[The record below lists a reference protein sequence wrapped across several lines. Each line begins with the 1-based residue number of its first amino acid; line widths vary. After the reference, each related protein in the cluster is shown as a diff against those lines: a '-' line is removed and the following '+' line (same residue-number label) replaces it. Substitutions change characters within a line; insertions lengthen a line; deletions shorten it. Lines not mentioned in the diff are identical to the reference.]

1 MAIANTR
8 PRTRPSYPV
17 CYTRAVVHHLP
28 LAVSSVRRAD
38 VPDAQWLDWRWQLGH
53 MLTSADELARAV
65 TLSTDERA
73 GLAASA
79 ELFRVGI
86 TPYYA
91 SLMDPVHAA
100 GPIRMQ
106 AIPRVQEADV
116 RAEELRD
123 PLGEDTHRPAP
134 SVVHKY
140 PDRVLFLVVDR
151 CGIYCRH
158 CNRRRL
164 VGGDEPPTTADLEAG
179 LEYIAKTPRVRDV
192 LLSGGDPLLLSTRR
206 LDYLLGRLRAISH
219 VETIRIGTRL
229 PVVCPMRIDAELCA
243 ALAKHHP
250 LFVNT
255 HFNHAVEL
263 TPEARA
269 GCERLVDAGI
279 PVGNQTVLLRGI
291 NSSVRS
297 LRALMRAL
305 LRSRVR
311 PYYLFQGDTVIG
323 TDHLRTPVETAMELY
338 EGLRGW
344 MNGMAVPMLVLDA
357 PGGGG
362 KVPIVPSYIDHLDEQ
377 RVIVRTYRGTRIEYP
392 QPRERDCTV
401 AYDDIQFAGEPA
413 DDDREGSAEAFQ

>member
-1 MAIANTR
+1 M
-8 PRTRPSYPV
+8 
-17 CYTRAVVHHLP
+17 
-28 LAVSSVRRAD
+28 
-38 VPDAQWLDWRWQLGH
+38 PDAKWNDWRWQLGH
-53 MLTSADELARAV
+53 MLTSAEELARAV
-65 TLSTDERA
+65 DLSPAELS

-79 ELFRVGI
+79 ALFRVGL

-91 SLMDPVHAA
+91 SLMDPAHASC
-100 GPIRMQ
+100 PIRMQ
-106 AIPRVQEADV
+106 AIPRAIEADI
-116 RAEELRD
+116 RDEELRD
-123 PLGEDTHRPAP
+123 PLGEDSHNPAP
-134 SVVHKY
+134 SIVHKY

-179 LEYIAKTPRVRDV
+179 LAYIARTPRIRDV

-206 LDYLLGRLRAISH
+206 LDHLLGRLRAIPH

-229 PVVCPMRIDAELCA
+229 PVVCPMRIDDELVA
-243 ALAKHHP
+243 ALRKHHP
-250 LFVNT
+250 LFINT
-255 HFNHAVEL
+255 HFNHVKEL

-291 NSSVRS
+291 NSSTKS
-297 LRALMRAL
+297 LRALMRGL

-338 EGLRGW
+338 RSLRGW
-344 MNGMAVPMLVLDA
+344 MNSMAVPMLVLDA
-357 PGGGG
+357 PGGHG
-362 KVPIVPSYIDHLDEQ
+362 KVPLIPSYIESLDEE
-377 RVIVRTYRGTRIEYP
+377 RVIVRTYRGTRVEYP

-401 AYDDIQFAGEPA
+401 PYDAIQFAGA
-413 DDDREGSAEAFQ
+413 VDDDDREGPRNAADES

>member
-1 MAIANTR
+1 M
-8 PRTRPSYPV
+8 V
-17 CYTRAVVHHLP
+17 HLP
-28 LAVSSVRRAD
+28 LAPLSIDGLRRGDVS
-38 VPDAQWLDWRWQLGH
+38 DAQWRDWRWQLGH
-53 MLTSADELARAV
+53 MLTTADELAHVIA
-65 TLSTDERA
+65 LSPRERA

-79 ELFRVGI
+79 QLFRTGI

-91 SLMDPVHAA
+91 SVMDADDDRCPV
-100 GPIRMQ
+100 RMQ
-106 AIPRVQEADV
+106 SIPSTAEAAV
-116 RAEELRD
+116 RDEELRD
-123 PLGEDTHRPAP
+123 PLGEDTHRPTKT
-134 SVVHKY
+134 VVHKY

-164 VGGDEPPTTADLEAG
+164 VGGDEPPTSDELEAG
-179 LEYIAKTPRVRDV
+179 LAYIARATRVRDV

-206 LDYLLGRLRAISH
+206 LDYLLGRLRAIPH

-229 PVVCPMRIDAELCA
+229 PVVCPMRIDDELTS
-243 ALAKHHP
+243 ALRKHHP

-255 HFNHAVEL
+255 HFNHIKEL

-297 LRALMRAL
+297 LRALMRGL
-305 LRSRVR
+305 LRARVK
-311 PYYLFQGDTVIG
+311 PYYLFQGDTVVG
-323 TDHLRTPVETAMELY
+323 TDHLRTPVDTAMELY
-338 EGLRGW
+338 RGLRGY

-362 KVPIVPSYIDHLDEQ
+362 KVPIVPDYIESMDRDT
-377 RVIVRTYRGTRIEYP
+377 VVVRTYRGDRIAYP
-392 QPRERDCTV
+392 QPRERDCSV
-401 AYDDIQFAGEPA
+401 PYDAVQFAGEPD
-413 DDDREGSAEAFQ
+413 DDDREGAAEA

>member
-1 MAIANTR
+1 M
-8 PRTRPSYPV
+8 V
-17 CYTRAVVHHLP
+17 HLP
-28 LAVSSVRRAD
+28 LAPLETPRLRRAD
-38 VPDAQWLDWRWQLGH
+38 VPDAQWNDWRWQLGH
-53 MLTSADELARAV
+53 MLTSADELSRA
-65 TLSTDERA
+65 LALAPEERA

-79 ELFRVGI
+79 KLFRVGI

-91 SLMDPVHAA
+91 SLMDRDHASC
-100 GPIRMQ
+100 PIRLQ
-106 AIPRVQEADV
+106 AIPRPEEADI
-116 RAEELRD
+116 REEELRD
-123 PLGEDTHRPAP
+123 PLGEDTHNPAP

-179 LEYIAKTPRVRDV
+179 LDYIARTPRIRDV

-206 LDYLLGRLRAISH
+206 LDYLLTRLRAIEH

-229 PVVCPMRIDAELCA
+229 PVVCPMRIDAELTS
-243 ALAKHHP
+243 ALKKHHP
-250 LFVNT
+250 LFINT
-255 HFNHAVEL
+255 HFNHIKEL

-279 PVGNQTVLLRGI
+279 PVGNQTVLLRGV
-291 NSSVRS
+291 NSSVKS
-297 LRALMRAL
+297 LRALMRGL
-305 LRSRVR
+305 LRARVK

-323 TDHLRTPVETAMELY
+323 TDHLRTPIETAMELY

-362 KVPIVPSYIDHLDEQ
+362 KVPIVPSYLEHLDEQ
-377 RVIVRTYRGTRIEYP
+377 RAIVRTYRGARIEYP

-401 AYDDIQFAGEPA
+401 PYDAIQFAGEPD
-413 DDDREGSAEAFQ
+413 DDDREGSAEAL

>member
-1 MAIANTR
+1 MVR
-8 PRTRPSYPV
+8 LPV
-17 CYTRAVVHHLP
+17 
-28 LAVSSVRRAD
+28 VSTAATVATS
-38 VPDAQWLDWRWQLGH
+38 DWRWQLAN
-53 MLTSADELARAV
+53 MLTTVDELARVV
-65 TLSTDERA
+65 TLTDDERA

-79 ELFRVGI
+79 KLFRVGL

-91 SLMDPVHAA
+91 SLMDPVHESC
-100 GPIRMQ
+100 PIRMQ
-106 AIPRVQEADV
+106 AIPRIAEANV
-116 RAEELRD
+116 REEELRD
-123 PLGEDTHRPAP
+123 PLGEDTHRPTKA
-134 SVVHKY
+134 VVHKY
-140 PDRVLFLVVDR
+140 PDRCLFLVVDR

-158 CNRRRL
+158 CTRRRL

-179 LEYIAKTPRVRDV
+179 LEYITKTKRIRDV

-206 LDYLLGRLRAISH
+206 LDHLLGRLRAIPH

-229 PVVCPMRIDAELCA
+229 PVVCPMRIDDELCA

-255 HFNHAVEL
+255 HFNHPVEL
-263 TPEARA
+263 TAEARRA
-269 GCERLVDAGI
+269 CERLVGAGI

-305 LRSRVR
+305 LRSRIK

-323 TDHLRTPVETAMELY
+323 TDHLRTPVEEAMRLY

-344 MNGMAVPMLVLDA
+344 MNGMAVPMLVADA

-362 KVPIVPSYIDHLDEQ
+362 KVPIVPSYIESLDDET
-377 RVIVRTYRGTRIEYP
+377 VVMRTYRGERITYP
-392 QPRERDCTV
+392 QPRDRDCTV
-401 AYDDIQFAGEPA
+401 AYDAIYFANEPA
-413 DDDREGSAEAFQ
+413 DDDREGSLDID

>member
-1 MAIANTR
+1 
-8 PRTRPSYPV
+8 
-17 CYTRAVVHHLP
+17 VVRLP
-28 LAVSSVRRAD
+28 LIPAAAVEAAARVAAKVRRAD
-38 VPDAQWLDWRWQLGH
+38 VPDAQWFDWRWQLGH
-53 MLTSADELARAV
+53 MLTSADDLARV
-65 TLSTDERA
+65 IELSPGERA

-79 ELFRVGI
+79 SLFRVGI

-91 SLMDPVHAA
+91 SLMDPAHPSC
-100 GPIRMQ
+100 PIRMQ
-106 AIPRVQEADV
+106 AIPSAAEGDV

-123 PLGEDTHRPAP
+123 PLGEDTHNPAP

-164 VGGDEPPTTADLEAG
+164 VGGDEPPTTAELEAG
-179 LEYIAKTPRVRDV
+179 LAYIAKATRVRDV

-206 LDYLLGRLRAISH
+206 LDYLLGRLRAIPH

-229 PVVCPMRIDAELCA
+229 PVVCPMRIDDELCA
-243 ALAKHHP
+243 MLRKHHP
-250 LFVNT
+250 VFINT
-255 HFNHAVEL
+255 HFNHVVEL

-269 GCERLVDAGI
+269 GCERLVDAGV

-297 LRALMRAL
+297 LRALMRGL
-305 LRSRVR
+305 LRARVK

-323 TDHLRTPVETAMELY
+323 TDHLRTSVEDAMRLY

-362 KVPIVPSYIDHLDEQ
+362 KVPIVPSYIESIDANT
-377 RVIVRTYRGTRIEYP
+377 VTVRTYRGERIAYP
-392 QPRERDCTV
+392 QPRARDCAV
-401 AYDDIQFAGEPA
+401 AYDDVYFADEPA
-413 DDDREGSAEAFQ
+413 DDDREGSAEVFDPR

>member
-1 MAIANTR
+1 MVT
-8 PRTRPSYPV
+8 S
-17 CYTRAVVHHLP
+17 LP
-28 LAVSSVRRAD
+28 LAPTAVRRAD
-38 VPDAQWLDWRWQLGH
+38 VPDVQWRDWRWQLGH
-53 MLTSADELARAV
+53 MLTTADDLARVIDLAPA
-65 TLSTDERA
+65 ERA

-79 ELFRVGI
+79 RLFRTGT

-91 SLMDPVHAA
+91 SLMDPVNPSC
-100 GPIRMQ
+100 PIRMQ
-106 AIPRVQEADV
+106 AIPNVAEAAIRD
-116 RAEELRD
+116 EELRD
-123 PLGEDTHRPAP
+123 PLGEDSHNPAP

-164 VGGDEPPTTADLEAG
+164 VGGDDPPTTAELEAG
-179 LEYIAKTPRVRDV
+179 LDYIARTPRIRDV

-206 LDYLLGRLRAISH
+206 LDYLLGRLRAIRH

-229 PVVCPMRIDAELCA
+229 PVVCPMRIDDELCS
-243 ALAKHHP
+243 ALRKHHP
-250 LFVNT
+250 LFINT
-255 HFNHAVEL
+255 HFNHAKEL
-263 TPEARA
+263 SPEARA

-279 PVGNQTVLLRGI
+279 PVGNQTVLLRGV

-305 LRSRVR
+305 LRSRIK

-338 EGLRGW
+338 QGLRGY

-362 KVPIVPSYIDHLDEQ
+362 KVPIVPSYIDDLDES
-377 RVIVRTYRGTRIEYP
+377 RVLVRTYRGEQIEYP
-392 QPRERDCTV
+392 QPKRARLRGRV
-401 AYDDIQFAGEPA
+401 RRRLLRRRANG
-413 DDDREGSAEAFQ
+413 R

>member
-1 MAIANTR
+1 M
-8 PRTRPSYPV
+8 V
-17 CYTRAVVHHLP
+17 HLP
-28 LAVSSVRRAD
+28 LIQPGQPAPPSVRRGD
-38 VPDAQWLDWRWQLGH
+38 VPDTQWLDWRWQLGH
-53 MLTSADELARAV
+53 MLTCADELARVVA
-65 TLSTDERA
+65 LAPDERA

-79 ELFRVGI
+79 QLFRVGI

-91 SLMDPVHAA
+91 SLMDPVHASC
-100 GPIRMQ
+100 PIRLQ
-106 AIPRVQEADV
+106 ALPRPAEADI
-116 RAEELRD
+116 RDEELRD
-123 PLGEDTHRPAP
+123 PLGEDSHNPAP

-164 VGGDEPPTTADLEAG
+164 VGGDEPPTTQELEAG
-179 LEYIAKTPRVRDV
+179 LAYIARTPRIRDV

-206 LDYLLGRLRAISH
+206 LGYLLGRLRAIRH

-229 PVVCPMRIDAELCA
+229 PVVCPMRIDAELTA
-243 ALAKHHP
+243 TLRAHHP

-255 HFNHAVEL
+255 HFNHVKEL

-269 GCERLVDAGI
+269 ACERLVDAGI
-279 PVGNQTVLLRGI
+279 PVGNQTVVLRGV

-297 LRALMRAL
+297 LRALMRGL
-305 LRSRVR
+305 VRSRVR

-338 EGLRGW
+338 RGLRGW
-344 MNGMAVPMLVLDA
+344 MSGMCVPELVLDA

-362 KVPIVPSYIDHLDEQ
+362 KVPIVPSYIEAMDHE
-377 RVIVRTYRGTRIEYP
+377 RVVVRTYRGDRIEYP

-401 AYDDIQFAGEPA
+401 PYDEVYFAGVPA
-413 DDDREGSAEAFQ
+413 DDDREGSAEVW

>member
-1 MAIANTR
+1 MT
-8 PRTRPSYPV
+8 
-17 CYTRAVVHHLP
+17 
-28 LAVSSVRRAD
+28 
-38 VPDAQWLDWRWQLGH
+38 DAQWNDWRWQLGH

-65 TLSTDERA
+65 TLSDEERA
-73 GLAASA
+73 GLAASKD
-79 ELFRVGI
+79 LFRVGI

-91 SLMDPVHAA
+91 SLMDPAHASC
-100 GPIRMQ
+100 PVRLQ
-106 AIPRVQEADV
+106 AIPRALEADI
-116 RAEELRD
+116 RDEELRD
-123 PLGEDTHRPAP
+123 PLGEDTHNPAP

-164 VGGDEPPTTADLEAG
+164 VGGDEPPTTAELEAG
-179 LEYIAKTPRVRDV
+179 LEYIAKTKRIRDV

-206 LDYLLGRLRAISH
+206 LDYLLGRLRAIPH

-229 PVVCPMRIDAELCA
+229 PVVCPMRIDRELTT

-250 LFVNT
+250 LFINT
-255 HFNHAVEL
+255 HFNHVKEL

-279 PVGNQTVLLRGI
+279 PVGNQTVLLRGV

-297 LRALMRAL
+297 LRALMRGL
-305 LRSRVR
+305 LRSRVK

-323 TDHLRTPVETAMELY
+323 TDHLRTPVEVAQELY
-338 EGLRGW
+338 RGLRGW

-362 KVPIVPSYIDHLDEQ
+362 KVPILPSYIDEIDRE
-377 RVIVRTYRGTRIEYP
+377 RVMVRTYRGASIEYP

-401 AYDDIQFAGEPA
+401 AYDAIYFAGELD
-413 DDDREGSAEAFQ
+413 DDDREGSAEAT

>member
-1 MAIANTR
+1 M
-8 PRTRPSYPV
+8 
-17 CYTRAVVHHLP
+17 VHHLP
-28 LAVSSVRRAD
+28 LAPLGAPSVRRAD
-38 VPDAQWLDWRWQLGH
+38 VTDAQWNDWRWQLGH
-53 MLTSADELARAV
+53 MLTSADELSRAV
-65 TLSTDERA
+65 TLSDEERA
-73 GLAASA
+73 GLAASKD
-79 ELFRVGI
+79 LFRVGI

-91 SLMDPVHAA
+91 SLMDPAHASC
-100 GPIRMQ
+100 PVRLQ
-106 AIPRVQEADV
+106 AIPRALEADI
-116 RAEELRD
+116 RDEELRD
-123 PLGEDTHRPAP
+123 PLGEDTHNPAP

-164 VGGDEPPTTADLEAG
+164 VGGDEPPTTAELEAG
-179 LEYIAKTPRVRDV
+179 LEYIAKTKRIRDV

-206 LDYLLGRLRAISH
+206 LDYLLGRLRAIPH

-229 PVVCPMRIDAELCA
+229 PVVCPMRIDRELTT

-250 LFVNT
+250 LFINT
-255 HFNHAVEL
+255 HFNHVKEL

-279 PVGNQTVLLRGI
+279 PVGNQTVLLRGV

-297 LRALMRAL
+297 LRALMRGL
-305 LRSRVR
+305 LRSRVK

-323 TDHLRTPVETAMELY
+323 TDHLRTPVEAAQELY
-338 EGLRGW
+338 KGLRGW

-362 KVPIVPSYIDHLDEQ
+362 KVPILPSYIDEIDRE
-377 RVIVRTYRGTRIEYP
+377 RVMVRTYRGASIEYP

-401 AYDDIQFAGEPA
+401 AYDAIYFAGELD
-413 DDDREGSAEAFQ
+413 DDDREGSAEAT

>member
-1 MAIANTR
+1 VVR
-8 PRTRPSYPV
+8 LPV
-17 CYTRAVVHHLP
+17 
-28 LAVSSVRRAD
+28 VS
-38 VPDAQWLDWRWQLGH
+38 QWHDWRWQLGH
-53 MLTSADELARAV
+53 MLTSADDLAAV
-65 TLSTDERA
+65 IDLAPEERA
-73 GLAASA
+73 GLDASA
-79 ELFRVGI
+79 KLFRIGL
-86 TPYYA
+86 TPYDA
-91 SLMDPVHAA
+91 SLMDRQHASC
-100 GPIRMQ
+100 PIRMQ
-106 AIPRVQEADV
+106 AIPRAAEANIRD
-116 RAEELRD
+116 EELRD
-123 PLGEDTHRPAP
+123 PLGEDTHNPAP
-134 SVVHKY
+134 SVIHKY
-140 PDRVLFLVVDR
+140 PDRALFLVVDR

-179 LEYIAKTPRVRDV
+179 LEYIAKTTRIRDV

-243 ALAKHHP
+243 ALKKHHP

-255 HFNHAVEL
+255 HFNHVVEL

-297 LRALMRAL
+297 LRALMRGL
-305 LRSRVR
+305 LRARVR
-311 PYYLFQGDTVIG
+311 PYYLFQGDTVLG
-323 TDHLRTPVETAMELY
+323 TDHLRTPVEDAMRLY

-344 MNGMAVPMLVLDA
+344 MNGMAVPMLVADA

-362 KVPIVPSYIDHLDEQ
+362 KVPIVPSYIESMDHET
-377 RVIVRTYRGTRIEYP
+377 VVMRTYRGGRVSYP

-401 AYDDIQFAGEPA
+401 PYDAICFANEPD
-413 DDDREGSAEAFQ
+413 DDDREGST

>member
-1 MAIANTR
+1 
-8 PRTRPSYPV
+8 
-17 CYTRAVVHHLP
+17 VVHLP
-28 LAVSSVRRAD
+28 IAGK
-38 VPDAQWLDWRWQLGH
+38 WHDWRWQLAN
-53 MLTSADELARAV
+53 MLTSADELTRTVA
-65 TLSTDERA
+65 LSDEERA
-73 GLAASA
+73 GFAASA
-79 ELFRVGI
+79 QLFRVGL

-91 SLMDPVHAA
+91 SLMDPVHASC
-100 GPIRMQ
+100 PIRLQ
-106 AIPRVQEADV
+106 AIPRAAEADI
-116 RAEELRD
+116 REEELRD
-123 PLGEDTHRPAP
+123 PLGEDTHNPAP
-134 SVVHKY
+134 SIVHKY

-164 VGGDEPPTTADLEAG
+164 VGGDEPPTTSDLEAG
-179 LEYIAKTPRVRDV
+179 LAYIAKTKRVRDV

-206 LDYLLGRLRAISH
+206 LDYLLGKLRAIPH

-229 PVVCPMRIDAELCA
+229 PVVCPMRIDRELTS
-243 ALAKHHP
+243 ALAKSHP
-250 LFVNT
+250 LFINT
-255 HFNHAVEL
+255 HFNHVKEL

-279 PVGNQTVLLRGI
+279 PVGNQTVLLRGV

-297 LRALMRAL
+297 LRALMRGL

-323 TDHLRTPVETAMELY
+323 TDHLRTPVESAMELY
-338 EGLRGW
+338 RGLRGW

-362 KVPIVPSYIDHLDEQ
+362 KVPIVPSYIDELDAE
-377 RVIVRTYRGTRIEYP
+377 RVVVRTYRGERIEYP

-401 AYDDIQFAGEPA
+401 PYDDIYFANEPP
-413 DDDREGSAEAFQ
+413 DDDREGST

>member
-1 MAIANTR
+1 M
-8 PRTRPSYPV
+8 
-17 CYTRAVVHHLP
+17 VHHLP
-28 LAVSSVRRAD
+28 LAQASVRRAD
-38 VPDAQWLDWRWQLGH
+38 VPDAQWHDWRWQLAH
-53 MLTSADELARAV
+53 MLTTADELSRAVALSADEH
-65 TLSTDERA
+65 E

-79 ELFRVGI
+79 ELFRVGL

-91 SLMDPVHAA
+91 SLMDPEHAA
-100 GPIRMQ
+100 CPIRLQ
-106 AIPRVQEADV
+106 AIPRALEADV

-123 PLGEDTHRPAP
+123 PLGEDSHNPAP

-179 LEYIAKTPRVRDV
+179 LAYIAKTRRIRDV

-206 LDYLLGRLRAISH
+206 LDYLLGRLRAIPH

-229 PVVCPMRIDAELCA
+229 PVVCPMRIDAELTA
-243 ALAKHHP
+243 ALKKHHP
-250 LFVNT
+250 LFINT
-255 HFNHAVEL
+255 HFNHVKEL

-269 GCERLVDAGI
+269 GCERLADAGI

-297 LRALMRAL
+297 LRALMRGL

-338 EGLRGW
+338 RGLRGW

-362 KVPIVPSYIDHLDEQ
+362 KVPIVPSYIESLDAE
-377 RVIVRTYRGTRIEYP
+377 RVFVRTYRGARIEYP

-401 AYDDIQFAGEPA
+401 AYDAIYFAGEPD
-413 DDDREGSAEAFQ
+413 DDDREGSSETFDPAP

>member
-1 MAIANTR
+1 MRGPQTAPGVNAAAA
-8 PRTRPSYPV
+8 
-17 CYTRAVVHHLP
+17 CYTRGVVHHLP
-28 LAVSSVRRAD
+28 LAVDSVRRAD
-38 VPDAQWLDWRWQLGH
+38 VTDRQWNDWRWQLGH
-53 MLTSADELARAV
+53 MLTTADELARAV
-65 TLSTDERA
+65 TLSPDERA

-79 ELFRVGI
+79 QLFRVGV

-91 SLMDPVHAA
+91 SLMDPLHASC
-100 GPIRMQ
+100 PIRLQ
-106 AIPRVQEADV
+106 TIPRAQEADI
-116 RAEELRD
+116 RDEELRD
-123 PLGEDTHRPAP
+123 PLGEDSHNPAP

-179 LEYIAKTPRVRDV
+179 LDYIARTRRIRDV

-206 LDYLLGRLRAISH
+206 LDYLLTRLRAIPH

-229 PVVCPMRIDAELCA
+229 PVVCPMRIDDELTA
-243 ALAKHHP
+243 ALRKHHP
-250 LFVNT
+250 LFINT
-255 HFNHAVEL
+255 HFNHVKEL

-279 PVGNQTVLLRGI
+279 PVGNQTVLLRGV

-305 LRSRVR
+305 LRSRVK
-311 PYYLFQGDTVIG
+311 PYYLFQGDTVLG
-323 TDHLRTPVETAMELY
+323 TDHLRTTVEAAQSLY
-338 EGLRGW
+338 RGLRGW

-362 KVPIVPSYIDHLDEQ
+362 KVPIVPSYIERTDARDVL
-377 RVIVRTYRGTRIEYP
+377 VRTYRGTPITYP
-392 QPRERDCTV
+392 QPRNPDITV
-401 AYDDIQFAGEPA
+401 PYDDIYFAGEPA
-413 DDDREGSAEAFQ
+413 DDDREGSAETFE

>member
-1 MAIANTR
+1 
-8 PRTRPSYPV
+8 
-17 CYTRAVVHHLP
+17 VVHHLP
-28 LAVSSVRRAD
+28 LVSESSVRRAD
-38 VPDAQWLDWRWQLGH
+38 VTDAQWNDWRWQLSH

-65 TLSTDERA
+65 TLSPEERA

-79 ELFRVGI
+79 DLFRVGI

-91 SLMDPVHAA
+91 SLMDPVHASC
-100 GPIRMQ
+100 PIRLQ
-106 AIPRVQEADV
+106 AIPRAQEGDI

-123 PLGEDTHRPAP
+123 PLGEDSHNPAP

-179 LEYIAKTPRVRDV
+179 LEYIAKTKRIRDV

-206 LDYLLGRLRAISH
+206 LGYLLGRLRAIPH
-219 VETIRIGTRL
+219 IETIRIGTRL
-229 PVVCPMRIDAELCA
+229 PVVCPMRIDAELTSM
-243 ALAKHHP
+243 LRQHHP
-250 LFVNT
+250 LFINT
-255 HFNHAVEL
+255 HFNHIKEL

-291 NSSVRS
+291 NSSVKS
-297 LRALMRAL
+297 LRALMRGL
-305 LRSRVR
+305 LRSRVK

-323 TDHLRTPVETAMELY
+323 TDHLRTSVESAMELY
-338 EGLRGW
+338 KGLRGW

-362 KVPIVPSYIDHLDEQ
+362 KVPIVPSYIESSDDTN
-377 RVIVRTYRGTRIEYP
+377 VVVRTYRGTRIDYP
-392 QPRERDCTV
+392 QPREKDCTV
-401 AYDDIQFAGEPA
+401 PYDAVQFADEPS
-413 DDDREGSAEAFQ
+413 DDDREGSAEVL